1 MEYAKSDADDDR
13 ELEAKIIA
21 RESPEG
27 AAAHP
32 EAGPRVIILLM
43 AVAAFALLVI
53 AFLLGLL
60 VSPFAGIAALALA
73 ALLVLANPVFWA
85 SLSRARERRRIHNR
99 VVDSETEAASHDE
112 MGEGARSGAVHPSR

>member
-1 MEYAKSDADDDR
+1 MEYAKKDADDNR

-85 SLSRARERRRIHNR
+85 SLSRARERRRIHDQ
-99 VVDSETEAASHDE
+99 VVDDQIDEEVSDGAAY
-112 MGEGARSGAVHPSR
+112 PSR